1 VPGREKE
8 AFCPFEADIS
18 VPYEKIDLFFV
29 LGTNQQRLSSSMPD
43 VTLHSFHP
51 FSGPE
56 LTFLSLGSF
65 WVGGRRVSLLAHP
78 RSLTTYEW
86 LFKWVIEEA
95 KNPIRH
101 KDSPLSEQQMALHRL
116 ADLVTGEVLT
126 GVEN

>member
-1 VPGREKE
+1 MKLPDKREWLNL
-8 AFCPFEADIS
+8 APL
-18 VPYEKIDLFFV
+18 PYYL
-29 LGTNQQRLSSSMPD
+29 L
-43 VTLHSFHP
+43 
-51 FSGPE
+51 
-56 LTFLSLGSF
+56 
-65 WVGGRRVSLLAHP
+65 SLLAHP

-95 KNPIRH
+95 KHPIRH